1 MSADNGTGNAHVP
14 AMGDAEFDR
23 ALIAAAFDLAARKG
37 WGRMSIA
44 AAAREAG
51 LKLDQARL
59 RFPGKPALLIRFG
72 RMADQAALASAATE
86 GAPRDRL
93 FDLLMHRFDVLQQNR
108 AGVLALLSALP
119 AEPPTALL
127 LGLATRRSMKWM
139 LEAAG
144 ISTSRVLG
152 RLRINAAVAI
162 WLWTLR
168 AWRED
173 KTEDLAHTMA
183 ALDKALT
190 RAEQAEGW
198 LGHRP
203 PREPAEAA
211 ADEAAPVPPDQP
223 FEPPSETPPPP
234 PVPPG

>member
-14 AMGDAEFDR
+14 AMDDAEFDR

-44 AAAREAG
+44 TAAREAG
-51 LKLDQARL
+51 LALDRARL
-59 RFPGKPALLIRFG
+59 RFPGKSALLIRFG
-72 RMADQAALASAATE
+72 RMADQAALASAAAE

-93 FDLLMHRFDVLQQNR
+93 FDLLMHRFDVLQKHR
-108 AGVLALLSALP
+108 AGVVALLNALP
-119 AEPPTALL
+119 ADPPTALL
-127 LGLATRRSMKWM
+127 LGLATRRSMTWM
-139 LEAAG
+139 LQAAG
-144 ISTSRVLG
+144 ISTFGMLG

-173 KTEDLAHTMA
+173 KTEDQAHTMA
-183 ALDKALT
+183 ALDKALA

-198 LGHRP
+198 LGHRT
-203 PREPAEAA
+203 PREPAEA
-211 ADEAAPVPPDQP
+211 AAPVPPDQP
-223 FEPPSETPPPP
+223 FEPPSDTSPPP